1 MFLFGE
7 AQWQCVARVRQEVG
21 RPDRGQF
28 VGWGEA
34 RRTGQRHWR
43 GEGEEAGEETI
54 TVEAAEA
61 VGHTNLL
68 GCAVRARVTATCLTG
83 AADAAAFSSRTESS
97 ETVLHHLHLLQ
108 IILNDPHFG
117 CRGFSGGGRDEPEIF
132 K

>member
-1 MFLFGE
+1 MIRGVPVWRSSVAVCSKGKTGGGE
-7 AQWQCVARVRQEVG
+7 TRQGSVCGVG
-21 RPDRGQF
+21 G
-28 VGWGEA
+28 
-34 RRTGQRHWR
+34 
-43 GEGEEAGEETI
+43 GEEDRAETL
-54 TVEAAEA
+54 ER
-61 VGHTNLL
+61 G
-68 GCAVRARVTATCLTG
+68 G